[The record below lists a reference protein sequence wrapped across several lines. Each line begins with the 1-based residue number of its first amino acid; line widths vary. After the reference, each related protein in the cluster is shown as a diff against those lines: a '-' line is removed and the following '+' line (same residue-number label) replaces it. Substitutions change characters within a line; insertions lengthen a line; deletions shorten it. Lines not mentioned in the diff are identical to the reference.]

1 MQISDMLAQYNRS
14 SATGATAT
22 APQQGV
28 QQLVSAVREM
38 TVGNVFEGTVND
50 IKNGTVTLGL
60 ANGQTVQARIAAGVQ
75 LAVGQAMFFQVKSND
90 GTTVEIRP
98 YTNGNLNNPTLLKAL
113 DAAGIPAEPRMID
126 MVNSMMEEQ
135 MSIGRESL
143 MDMARSISAYP
154 DADIKSLVL
163 MHKLDIPMSEEFIQ
177 QFENYKSDQAAITS
191 QFDDVL
197 ESIGKLYQNENL
209 SETEALELGSRIYQV
224 LKQEGSLDASAIVKE
239 GVQKGSWSPVELQEG
254 AILEGTSELAA
265 TEITG
270 KELAETE
277 TIEETLDGVAVNS
290 GEEAASEENAAQVS
304 EEKTSSDAQ
313 GVQYYA
319 RGSVGA
325 LFTEGQMK
333 DFSNLLKEFPQLAG
347 SKLFT
352 AEGNLNGNLSTGA
365 FLKELHQALDEI
377 MGLTG
382 GSAKKLFSG
391 KEYQKV
397 LEYEVKRQ
405 WTLKPEE
412 VKGDAVKHLYEK
424 MENQMQKMQELVQE
438 SGQSNTSLA
447 KAVSNLQGNIEFM
460 NQINNAY
467 HYVQIPLRM
476 SNQNAHG
483 DLFVYTNKSG
493 VDRPDGEL
501 SAFLHLDMDN
511 LGATDVSVRMKDR
524 KVHTNFYLED
534 EKSYDLIEEHMAE
547 LMQRLQEKGYSC
559 TVQVENQ
566 FRKKNLVEDFMQQE
580 HPSAGILHRYSFDMR
595 A

>member
-75 LAVGQAMFFQVKSND
+75 LAIGQAMFFQVKSND

-113 DAAGIPAEPRMID
+113 DAAGILAEPRMID

-254 AILEGTSELAA
+254 AIQEGTSELAA

-270 KELAETE
+270 TELAEAE
-277 TIEETLDGVAVNS
+277 TIEETLDGVTVNS

-397 LEYEVKRQ
+397 LEYEVKQQ

-412 VKGDAVKHLYEK
+412 IKGDAVKHLYEK
-424 MENQMQKMQELVQE
+424 MEKQMQKMQELVQE

>member
-113 DAAGIPAEPRMID
+113 DAAGIPAEPKMID

-270 KELAETE
+270 TELAEAE

-397 LEYEVKRQ
+397 LEYEVKQQ

-412 VKGDAVKHLYEK
+412 IKGDAVKHLYEK

>member
-270 KELAETE
+270 TELAEAE

-304 EEKTSSDAQ
+304 KEKTSSDAQ

-397 LEYEVKRQ
+397 LEYEVKQQ

-412 VKGDAVKHLYEK
+412 IKGDAVKHLYEK

>member
-224 LKQEGSLDASAIVKE
+224 LKQDGSLDTSAIVKE
-239 GVQKGSWSPVELQEG
+239 GAQKGGWSPVELQEG

-270 KELAETE
+270 TELAEAE

-319 RGSVGA
+319 KGSVGA

-397 LEYEVKRQ
+397 LEYEVKQQ

-412 VKGDAVKHLYEK
+412 IKGDAVKHLYEK
-424 MENQMQKMQELVQE
+424 MEKQMQKMQELVQE

>member
-143 MDMARSISAYP
+143 MDMARSISIYP

-163 MHKLDIPMSEEFIQ
+163 MHKLDIPMSEEFIR

-197 ESIGKLYQNENL
+197 ENIGKLYQNENL

-254 AILEGTSELAA
+254 GILEGTSELAA

-270 KELAETE
+270 TELAEAE

-347 SKLFT
+347 SKLFN

-397 LEYEVKRQ
+397 LEYEVKQQ

-412 VKGDAVKHLYEK
+412 IKGDAVKHLYEK

-438 SGQSNTSLA
+438 SDQSNTSLA

>member
-163 MHKLDIPMSEEFIQ
+163 MHKLDIPMSEEFIR

-254 AILEGTSELAA
+254 AIQEGTSELAA

-270 KELAETE
+270 TELAEAE
-277 TIEETLDGVAVNS
+277 TIEEALDGVAVNS

-352 AEGNLNGNLSTGA
+352 AEGTLNGNLSTGA

-397 LEYEVKRQ
+397 LEYEVKQQ

-412 VKGDAVKHLYEK
+412 IKGDAVKHLYEK

-476 SNQNAHG
+476 SNQNTHG

-566 FRKKNLVEDFMQQE
+566 SGKKNLVEDFMQQE
-580 HPSAGILHRYSFDMR
+580 HPSVGILHRYSFDMR

>member
-154 DADIKSLVL
+154 DVDIKSLVL

-239 GVQKGSWSPVELQEG
+239 GAQKGGWSPVELQEG

-270 KELAETE
+270 TKLAEAE

-397 LEYEVKRQ
+397 LEYEVKQQ

-412 VKGDAVKHLYEK
+412 IKGDAVKHLYEK
-424 MENQMQKMQELVQE
+424 MEEQMQKMQELVQE

>member
-1 MQISDMLAQYNRS
+1 MIPKKLAMQSGVIDMQISDMLAQYNRS

-50 IKNGTVTLGL
+50 IKNGAVTLGL

-224 LKQEGSLDASAIVKE
+224 LKQDGSLDASAIVKE

-254 AILEGTSELAA
+254 VILEGTSELAA

-270 KELAETE
+270 TELAEAE

-365 FLKELHQALDEI
+365 FLK
-377 MGLTG
+377 
-382 GSAKKLFSG
+382 
-391 KEYQKV
+391 YQKV
-397 LEYEVKRQ
+397 LEYEVKQQ

-412 VKGDAVKHLYEK
+412 IKGDAVKHLYEK

-547 LMQRLQEKGYSC
+547 LMKRLQEKGYSC

>member
-254 AILEGTSELAA
+254 AIQEGTSEFAA

-270 KELAETE
+270 TELAEAE

-290 GEEAASEENAAQVS
+290 GEEAALEENAAQVS
-304 EEKTSSDAQ
+304 KEKTSSDAQ

-397 LEYEVKRQ
+397 LEYEVKQQ

-412 VKGDAVKHLYEK
+412 IKGDAVKHLYEK

>member
-163 MHKLDIPMSEEFIQ
+163 MHKLDIPMSEEFIR

-270 KELAETE
+270 TELAEAE

-382 GSAKKLFSG
+382 GSAKKLFSS

-397 LEYEVKRQ
+397 LEYEVKQQ

-412 VKGDAVKHLYEK
+412 IKGDAVKHLYEK